1 MINKGY
7 YAPSDSYITVTE
19 IQRRKRQRIK
29 EIKEIKTQKR
39 LEEIKRQELYNIM
52 YIAEKQEQKK
62 LEDERQKLVEA
73 RANFI
78 DGIGRFKLPYR
89 QFLIAWDLLITEDLY
104 QIKSDYQKGKI
115 DKLDIE
121 TILLITPKNLITD
134 YTIDYLLAL

>member
-7 YAPSDSYITVTE
+7 YAPSDNYITVTE

-134 YTIDYLLAL
+134 YTGGYLLAL